1 MELSIDTSTRFAS
14 VGLSSR
20 GQLFASATWRSQQ
33 NHSVELVPAILA
45 LMERH
50 DVRRSQ
56 LEAIFVA
63 VGPGGFSALRVGMS
77 TAKAM
82 AVALRIPVAPVG
94 TLDVEAHP
102 YLRWGTQVCAL
113 IEAGR
118 RRVYQGRYP
127 AGGELGPQYSVVD
140 LDSLGTDVEDT
151 TLYCGEAAK
160 GLSGLLQ
167 AAGRSQGRHRRRR
180 SRPHAQPVP
189 SGGAGLGQA
198 GERRSGRPRIDAAH
212 LPAQR
217 PGEHGQPH
225 LGPRVTPAS
234 MPTANGRL
242 VQA

>member
-102 YLRWGTQVCAL
+102 YLCWGTQVCAL

-167 AAGRSQGRHRRRR
+167 ERAGPRAVTVDAPAPTRSPSLLAELGWDKLE
-180 SRPHAQPVP
+180 
-189 SGGAGLGQA
+189 SGGAADSESMQPIYL
-198 GERRSGRPRIDAAH
+198 RSAQVSAANRTW
-212 LPAQR
+212 A
-217 PGEHGQPH
+217 PG
-225 LGPRVTPAS
+225 
-234 MPTANGRL
+234 
-242 VQA
+242 

>member
-102 YLRWGTQVCAL
+102 YLRLGTQVCAL

-160 GLSGLLQ
+160 GLSGLL
-167 AAGRSQGRHRRRR
+167 R
-180 SRPHAQPVP
+180 
-189 SGGAGLGQA
+189 
-198 GERRSGRPRIDAAH
+198 
-212 LPAQR
+212 QR
-217 PGEHGQPH
+217 A
-225 LGPRVTPAS
+225 GPRAVTVVDAPAPRAARPFWRS
-234 MPTANGRL
+234 WAGTSWRAEERQTPNRCSPSTCAAPR
-242 VQA
+242 